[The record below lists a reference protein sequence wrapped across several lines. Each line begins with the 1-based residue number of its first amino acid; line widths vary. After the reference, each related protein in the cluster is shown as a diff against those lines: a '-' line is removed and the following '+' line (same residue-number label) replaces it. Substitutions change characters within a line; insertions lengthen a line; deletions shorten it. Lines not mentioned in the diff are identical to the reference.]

1 MLARPRK
8 QRRSEVNER
17 IRKLHEAIADKVLAN
32 PDLLGGIEDKLEQ
45 RYESKMMRYGS
56 YMLWKSILETVN
68 QPDVFKALLLAE
80 DERTA
85 NLRRETIFTG
95 VLTEEERTS
104 LFKTNQ

>member
-8 QRRSEVNER
+8 QRRSEVNQR

-32 PDLLGGIEDKLEQ
+32 PDLLDGIEAKLEQ
-45 RYESKMMRYGS
+45 RYESKMIRYGS

-104 LFKTNQ
+104 ALQN

>member
-8 QRRSEVNER
+8 QRRSEVSER

-32 PDLLGGIEDKLEQ
+32 PDLLDGIEDKLEQ

-56 YMLWKSILETVN
+56 YILWKSILETVN

-95 VLTEEERTS
+95 VLTEEERIS
-104 LFKTNQ
+104 ALQN

>member
-8 QRRSEVNER
+8 QRRSEVNAR
-17 IRKLHEAIADKVLAN
+17 IRKLHKAIAEKVLAN
-32 PDLLGGIEDKLEQ
+32 PDLYHGIEEKLEQ
-45 RYESKMMRYGS
+45 RYQSKMMRYGS

-95 VLTEEERTS
+95 VLSEEERES
-104 LFKTNQ
+104 ALQS

>member
-95 VLTEEERTS
+95 VLTEEERIS
-104 LFKTNQ
+104 ALQN

>member
-32 PDLLGGIEDKLEQ
+32 PDLLDGIEDKLEQ

-104 LFKTNQ
+104 ALQN

>member
-8 QRRSEVNER
+8 QRRSEVNQR

-32 PDLLGGIEDKLEQ
+32 PDLLDGIEAKLKQ

-104 LFKTNQ
+104 ALQN

>member
-104 LFKTNQ
+104 ALQN

>member
-32 PDLLGGIEDKLEQ
+32 PDLLDGIEDKLEQ

-56 YMLWKSILETVN
+56 YMLWDRKSV
-68 QPDVFKALLLAE
+68 V
-80 DERTA
+80 
-85 NLRRETIFTG
+85 
-95 VLTEEERTS
+95 
-104 LFKTNQ
+104 

>member
-8 QRRSEVNER
+8 QRRSEVNQR

-32 PDLLGGIEDKLEQ
+32 PDLLDGIEAKLEQ

-56 YMLWKSILETVN
+56 YMLWRSILETVN

-104 LFKTNQ
+104 ALQN

>member
-32 PDLLGGIEDKLEQ
+32 PDLLDGIEDKLEQ
-45 RYESKMMRYGS
+45 RYQSKMMRYGS

-95 VLTEEERTS
+95 VLTEEERIS
-104 LFKTNQ
+104 ALQN

>member
-17 IRKLHEAIADKVLAN
+17 IRKLHEAIAD
-32 PDLLGGIEDKLEQ
+32 LLDGIEDKLEQ

-104 LFKTNQ
+104 ALQN

>member
-1 MLARPRK
+1 VLARPRK

-45 RYESKMMRYGS
+45 RYESKMMLYGS

-95 VLTEEERTS
+95 VLTEEERIS
-104 LFKTNQ
+104 ALQN

>member
-32 PDLLGGIEDKLEQ
+32 PDLLDGIEDKLEQ

-95 VLTEEERTS
+95 VLTEEERIS
-104 LFKTNQ
+104 ALQN

>member
-32 PDLLGGIEDKLEQ
+32 PDLLDGIEDKLEQ

-104 LFKTNQ
+104 AIQN